1 MMKKWCPSFD
11 WSCFRN
17 ASISV
22 GTALQRRFNK
32 HCEVLFLHQ
41 NRELCHSSLFL
52 RDLHVDWTGKSSLHS
67 RGGGGV
73 SFEESS
79 GKRRFSEVEGGSGA
93 QGSARAR
100 TARARGVTGG
110 PAGRRQACPPPPRGR
125 RPPRPGPGASL
136 RGLPGHHERCA
147 RPAPPSALPAARG
160 APAARGR
167 GRGAPGSAPHLS
179 PASASAR

>member
-1 MMKKWCPSFD
+1 MPASALAPLCSGVLINIAK
-11 WSCFRN
+11 SCSCIKTESS
-17 ASISV
+17 A
-22 GTALQRRFNK
+22 TALYF
-32 HCEVLFLHQ
+32 CAI
-41 NRELCHSSLFL
+41 CM
-52 RDLHVDWTGKSSLHS
+52 WTGPASQACIAGGA
-67 RGGGGV
+67 GGGGV

-93 QGSARAR
+93 QSSARAR